1 MENINNRIKTQRI
14 KLICRYMNVTMITN
28 IPYNLIQIYDSLLS
42 VIGIKHSREIAPQE
56 FDEIETSANRKTK

>member
-1 MENINNRIKTQRI
+1 
-14 KLICRYMNVTMITN
+14 MNVTMITN